1 MSDIKKL
8 PLLPQQKKLIGYELN
23 DDSKG
28 SQNAGIAFQLKGNVD
43 FDKIDRC
50 LEKLNDLYDTFKM
63 NFTVDENGKAEH
75 KINDN
80 FKLDWIRHDMTDAE
94 EKTVIEL
101 AEKEV
106 QTPIDVLNNPLFEFH
121 MYKISDENVFLLVKA
136 SHIIIDGPSFTAIY
150 VQLSELYNG
159 ADIVKPFMWQEF
171 IEQETEYALSA
182 MGKKNAEYWR
192 NQRIPK
198 SIDREDIEKINYS
211 SADKQDNKLSIAKL
225 KAIAKKNKTSIFN
238 ILLFLYNVSLAE
250 LFGRD
255 DFAVTY
261 TITNRFKE
269 NMRYMVGLTTHNIP
283 YVLEN
288 IDSKDTVQ
296 LITETK
302 KQLNN
307 GFSNFIMGE
316 CAEIPVFTLSY
327 LSETIKLPE
336 WNGLEVI
343 RHPFN
348 GKQNYGDMTYTLI
361 CSERKDFIELVVNTD
376 RRIYRQEF
384 DYMLFGIMKKKLDS
398 ISQEQGI

>member
-63 NFTVDENGKAEH
+63 NFTIDENGKAEH

-80 FKLDWIRHDMTDAE
+80 FKLDWIRHDMTDAK

-106 QTPIDVLNNPLFEFH
+106 QTPIDILNNPLFEFH
-121 MYKISDENVFLLVKA
+121 MYRISDENVFLLVKA

-159 ADIVKPFMWQEF
+159 ADIVKPFVWQEF

-198 SIDREDIEKINYS
+198 PIDRETIEKTNYS
-211 SADKQDNKLSIAKL
+211 SADKQDNRLSIAKL

-250 LFGRD
+250 LFGRN

-288 IDSKDTVQ
+288 IASKDTTQ

-316 CAEIPVFTLSY
+316 CAEIPMFTLSY

-398 ISQEQGI
+398 ILQEQGI